1 MNFAWLLSKDK
12 SARFLKEAGTGTSL
26 PPPSSPDPPQGTSS
40 EVSQR
45 REKMPACLIQA
56 MLLHIH
62 VWISNGEG
70 SVKESKS

>member
-12 SARFLKEAGTGTSL
+12 SARFLKKAGTGTSL

-62 VWISNGEG
+62 VYISNREG
-70 SVKESKS
+70 

>member
-12 SARFLKEAGTGTSL
+12 SARFLKKAGTGTSL

-45 REKMPACLIQA
+45 REKMPACLPHPGHA
-56 MLLHIH
+56 TSYSC
-62 VWISNGEG
+62 VYF
-70 SVKESKS
+70 K